1 MAGWV
6 KRDERREDRG
16 EEKEEE
22 GKEERKE
29 EERERKRRRRGRGEE
44 RRGEERRG
52 EERRGM
58 FRRNMSTSA
67 LHGIIRPLLISIL
80 IVGCFVTLFFMYYKP
95 STSWFSGPMETGVSS
110 ERLKNNIST
119 NSDKNVTTILLWFW
133 PFGQTFELNVCN
145 AYFGFE
151 GCYITADKNLYNKSD
166 GVVFHHRDIA
176 GDLSNMPTVVRP
188 SVQKWVWFNMESP
201 SHSSRH
207 AGMESLFNLTMNYHL
222 DSDIPLPYLSVIATE
237 NVEDFVP
244 PSKNK
249 LVCWIVSNWNQE
261 YARVKFYNEFCK
273 FYLSFENSIHKDYFT
288 EKLYNPLAVGTV
300 PVVLGPPREN
310 YENIIQGDA
319 FIHVEDFASA
329 KELADYLLLLDKNEE
344 IQRDITEIWLRQD
357 LGGDLIQAVVLVSL
371 FCGG

>member
-1 MAGWV
+1 MSISG
-6 KRDERREDRG
+6 
-16 EEKEEE
+16 
-22 GKEERKE
+22 
-29 EERERKRRRRGRGEE
+29 
-44 RRGEERRG
+44 
-52 EERRGM
+52 
-58 FRRNMSTSA
+58 RNMSTSA

-188 SVQKWVWFNMESP
+188 SFQKWVWFNMESP

-249 LVCWIVSNWNQE
+249 LVCWIVSNWNPE
-261 YARVKFYNEFCK
+261 HARVKFYNELYKHVEVHTFGRAFGEQLPDEETLPIIASCK

-310 YENIIQGDA
+310 YENIIHGDA

-344 IQRDITEIWLRQD
+344 MYLKYFQWRRRFKARRVELWHEATCKACDYIRRHKQYRVFSD
-357 LGGDLIQAVVLVSL
+357 LNKWYWG
-371 FCGG
+371 